1 MSDGD
6 PYKRQKTSENSEIVT
21 SEENDLMYQN
31 ACLSSRL
38 KDQRKQISE
47 LTTINIQLSSK
58 VLALEE
64 TLNSVNSNWAKV
76 SII

>member
-47 LTTINIQLSSK
+47 LTTINIHLSSK